1 MEYYP
6 YLCFTN
12 QLNKNTMKKFIL
24 SLQVIT
30 IIGMITSM
38 VVLFNAD
45 SNDTIIKSTFIFIGF
60 GCVGIIP
67 ILLENKLNKKTT
79 I

>member
-12 QLNKNTMKKFIL
+12 QIKQNTMKKFIL

-30 IIGMITSM
+30 IIGMVTSM
-38 VVLFNAD
+38 VVLFNTN

-60 GCVGIIP
+60 GCVGVIP
-67 ILLENKLNKKTT
+67 ILLENKINKKTT